1 MSVLD
6 ILVIIAVFGLTAYVG
21 YRSSKQVK
29 DIDDFT
35 LAGSKLGKLQAGFS
49 MAATEFG
56 GSSLVG
62 TMAFCYAVGI
72 SGAWWSWS
80 AVPALI
86 LLGIFFAGKIKL
98 PGMVTIT
105 EFFEKRYDKRI
116 RTAFQRQCI
125 Y

>member
-80 AVPALI
+80 AGSCAYSAWN
-86 LLGIFFAGKIKL
+86 IFCRENKTSGD
-98 PGMVTIT
+98 G
-105 EFFEKRYDKRI
+105 YHNRI
-116 RTAFQRQCI
+116 F
-125 Y
+125 